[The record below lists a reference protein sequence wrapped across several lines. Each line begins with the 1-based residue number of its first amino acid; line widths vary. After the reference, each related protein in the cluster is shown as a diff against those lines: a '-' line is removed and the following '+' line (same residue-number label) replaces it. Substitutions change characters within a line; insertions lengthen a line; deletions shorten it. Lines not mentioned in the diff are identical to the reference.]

1 MKKTTNY
8 KLQTSLN
15 KTLLL
20 LLLTSFNLIF
30 SQVPCQEIFFQ
41 SPYTNTLTNRNE
53 ISMVPER
60 VTTIIN
66 NPDLSTYK
74 DLFPNKDYVYNIIF
88 KVIRDDNGLRQTG
101 DIDLYNKLLEEYYYI
116 LKKYTSSGAEYNATF
131 YKQ

>member
-1 MKKTTNY
+1 M
-8 KLQTSLN
+8 
-15 KTLLL
+15 L

-88 KVIRDDNGLRQTG
+88 KVIRDDNGLRQT
-101 DIDLYNKLLEEYYYI
+101 
-116 LKKYTSSGAEYNATF
+116 
-131 YKQ
+131 